1 MSLDENEL
9 NNLAFSF
16 VEKIQIL
23 EDVEK
28 EQKPQKTKGSV
39 EHLSVIDLTDKLIKS
54 PIIRTLFNPEISDNT
69 ISISIESNRY
79 GFKLL
84 DYLEYYKF
92 IHQISLFKDIG
103 DKVSIKYLRKQ
114 VLLWMIDVYIKQR
127 ADKNLIN
134 YLFDEF
140 HNEIR
145 KIKYY
150 YPILNISI
158 EEPFK
163 IGNVEI
169 GFFTKEYFD
178 DYWEYR
184 KKEGDKDSE
193 IFDKTFRKYQG
204 RVFIV
209 VETYAEDEKGQ
220 EISYNS
226 ATLVA
231 DILKLLSPTIY
242 HPQDVCLIDLEKRMP
257 FHSEYLSMDSDKEF
271 DLRMTLSA
279 NQSQFHISKEM
290 FASIEKNMIAEFGKT
305 LVNKIDYEIT
315 YLVINSIRFVAKSIS
330 EPDLH
335 LRISLLIM
343 VIESI
348 FLLDNEDYKMEKK
361 CKRRMT
367 DLLFPN
373 NGKKKQRLF
382 DVLTEMYRIRHKM
395 THKSIR
401 EYIELQLLR
410 EFQTNINE
418 VILVLL
424 GNDKKIINKEN
435 LIQMLDSRI
444 KNKA

>member
-1 MSLDENEL
+1 LNENEL

-23 EDVEK
+23 EDDEK
-28 EQKPQKTKGSV
+28 KPKLRKTKGSV
-39 EHLSVIDLTDKLIKS
+39 DHLSVIDMTDKLITS
-54 PIIRTLFNPEISDNT
+54 PIIRTQFNPEISDTT

-84 DYLEYYKF
+84 DYVEYYRF
-92 IHQISLFKDIG
+92 IHQISQFNGLH
-103 DKVSIKYLRKQ
+103 DKVSTKYLRKQ
-114 VLLWMIDVYIKQR
+114 VLLWIIDVYRKQR

-134 YLFDEF
+134 YLLDEF

-145 KIKYY
+145 KTKYY

-163 IGNVEI
+163 IGNIEI
-169 GFFTKEYFD
+169 KYFTKEYFD
-178 DYWEYR
+178 DYWDYR
-184 KKEGDKDSE
+184 KKEGDTDKD
-193 IFDKTFRKYQG
+193 IFNKTFRKYQG

-220 EISYNS
+220 DISYNL

-257 FHSEYLSMDSDKEF
+257 FYSEYLSMDSDKEF
-271 DLRMTLSA
+271 NLKMSISA
-279 NQSQFHISKEM
+279 NHSQFHISKEM
-290 FASIEKNMIAEFGKT
+290 FSSIEKNMIEQFGKT
-305 LVNKIDYEIT
+305 LGNKIDFEIT
-315 YLVINSIRFVAKSIS
+315 YLVIDSIRFIAKSIS

-348 FLLDNEDYKMEKK
+348 FLLDDEDYKMEKK

-367 DLLFPN
+367 DLLYPN
-373 NGKKKQRLF
+373 NGKKKQKLF
-382 DVLTEMYRIRHKM
+382 EALTEMYKIRHKM

-410 EFQTNINE
+410 EFQTNIIE

-424 GNDKKIINKEN
+424 GNDKKIDNKEN
-435 LIQMLDSRI
+435 LILMLDSRI
-444 KNKA
+444 KNDA